1 MHRKG
6 LLTYALNSIGN
17 LVYIDEVDTG
27 QLCNCYCLSCKEKL
41 VAKNGG
47 MKRVHHFA
55 HASGVDCENAYET
68 MLHQLAKLRVQEA
81 FLSKEVFNVGFEY
94 RSYCPHVKTCA
105 FVRNGNCYISTHKR
119 FNLKEFYDSCEQEI
133 QYDSINRRSDLKIFS
148 SKKPQLAPIYIL
160 NSLLLMQVMYLNCIM
175 VVKLLKLRLNLKMT
189 FKELSMMVSLN
200 PLNVIAGS

>member
-27 QLCNCYCLSCKEKL
+27 QLCNCYCPSCKEKL

-94 RSYCPHVKTCA
+94 ILCYSKTNQYLMPALRMTKEKAPTNCRSSVLTC
-105 FVRNGNCYISTHKR
+105 FT
-119 FNLKEFYDSCEQEI
+119 
-133 QYDSINRRSDLKIFS
+133 
-148 SKKPQLAPIYIL
+148 IYI
-160 NSLLLMQVMYLNCIM
+160 
-175 VVKLLKLRLNLKMT
+175 
-189 FKELSMMVSLN
+189 
-200 PLNVIAGS
+200 

>member
-1 MHRKG
+1 MHQKG
-6 LLTYALNSIGN
+6 LLTYALNLIGN

-27 QLCNCYCLSCKEKL
+27 QLCNCYCPSCKEKL

-105 FVRNGNCYISTHKR
+105 FVRYGNCYISTHKR
-119 FNLKEFYDSCEQEI
+119 FNLKEFYDSYEQEI
-133 QYDSINRRSDLKIFS
+133 QYDSINRRSDLKYFRLRS
-148 SKKPQLAPIYIL
+148 LNWRLYIL
-160 NSLLLMQVMYLNCIM
+160 NFLLLMQVMYLNCIM

>member
-1 MHRKG
+1 MHQKG
-6 LLTYALNSIGN
+6 LLTYALNLIGN

-27 QLCNCYCLSCKEKL
+27 QLCNCYCPSCKEKL

-94 RSYCPHVKTCA
+94 RSYCH
-105 FVRNGNCYISTHKR
+105 
-119 FNLKEFYDSCEQEI
+119 
-133 QYDSINRRSDLKIFS
+133 
-148 SKKPQLAPIYIL
+148 
-160 NSLLLMQVMYLNCIM
+160 M
-175 VVKLLKLRLNLKMT
+175 
-189 FKELSMMVSLN
+189 
-200 PLNVIAGS
+200 

>member
-1 MHRKG
+1 MHQKG

-27 QLCNCYCLSCKEKL
+27 QLCNCYCPSCKEKL

-68 MLHQLAKLRVQEA
+68 MLHQLAKLRVQEV

-94 RSYCPHVKTCA
+94 RSYCP
-105 FVRNGNCYISTHKR
+105 FVQFITIDKKMFTLFDYRNAPM
-119 FNLKEFYDSCEQEI
+119 L
-133 QYDSINRRSDLKIFS
+133 DLIIK
-148 SKKPQLAPIYIL
+148 
-160 NSLLLMQVMYLNCIM
+160 
-175 VVKLLKLRLNLKMT
+175 
-189 FKELSMMVSLN
+189 
-200 PLNVIAGS
+200 

>member
-1 MHRKG
+1 MHQKG

-27 QLCNCYCLSCKEKL
+27 QLCNCYCPSCKEKL

-105 FVRNGNCYISTHKR
+105 FVRYVLKTVDIRSPKTGISVH
-119 FNLKEFYDSCEQEI
+119 
-133 QYDSINRRSDLKIFS
+133 FS
-148 SKKPQLAPIYIL
+148 YSLPMAMQIY
-160 NSLLLMQVMYLNCIM
+160 
-175 VVKLLKLRLNLKMT
+175 
-189 FKELSMMVSLN
+189 
-200 PLNVIAGS
+200 

>member
-1 MHRKG
+1 MHQKG
-6 LLTYALNSIGN
+6 LLTYALNLIGN

-27 QLCNCYCLSCKEKL
+27 QLCNCYCPSCKEKL

-105 FVRNGNCYISTHKR
+105 FVRYGNCYISSHCCPIKIAKR
-119 FNLKEFYDSCEQEI
+119 SLKY
-133 QYDSINRRSDLKIFS
+133 LKFS
-148 SKKPQLAPIYIL
+148 SLQRFFE
-160 NSLLLMQVMYLNCIM
+160 STD
-175 VVKLLKLRLNLKMT
+175 LNL
-189 FKELSMMVSLN
+189 
-200 PLNVIAGS
+200 